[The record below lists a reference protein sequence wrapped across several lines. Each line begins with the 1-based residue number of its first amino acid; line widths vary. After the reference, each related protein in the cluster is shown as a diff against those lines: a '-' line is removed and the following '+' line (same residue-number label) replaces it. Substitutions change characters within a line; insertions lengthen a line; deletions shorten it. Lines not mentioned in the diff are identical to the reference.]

1 MRIQICYNI
10 GYINKCEI
18 KGFKCAGAC
27 LEWHCKGFD
36 LPNFGLGLGKV
47 HWCST
52 ATPWARSW
60 VPIRT
65 FRPLKRWF
73 LYECKRFVLL
83 FV

>member
-1 MRIQICYNI
+1 MRIQIYYNI
-10 GYINKCEI
+10 DYIIKCKFSRI
-18 KGFKCAGAC
+18 KCFWAC

-47 HWCST
+47 HWRST

-65 FRPLKRWF
+65 FRQLKRWF
-73 LYECKRFVLL
+73 SI
-83 FV
+83 